1 MGYKYRSGLRPGTS
15 KNLMIGPG
23 ALFTGFDLNTFD
35 PTDINSFGTLVGA
48 TSGGNTVKLET
59 EYHTAQIDG
68 TLGPVEGAEW
78 LVKAVA
84 QISTNLLE
92 ITKEN
97 LMLKLPNF
105 SISSHDENYEIIEH
119 DGQIAPTVS
128 HDLALVGEITGK
140 NLPIIIV
147 LRRARTVDAF
157 ELPFGDGKSDVIL
170 KAEFESR
177 LTEEDPTKIPFY
189 ILYPKGGSPVAMPT
203 ASVSSGTY
211 TEVQTVVLTA
221 EVGTTIYYTVDNSI
235 PTPTTAIEYSSAITI
250 EETTTIKT
258 IALKGTEIS
267 QIANYA
273 YIINL

>member
-23 ALFTGFDLNTFD
+23 ALFTGFDLDNFD

-59 EYHTAQIDG
+59 EYHTAEIDG

-78 LVKAVA
+78 LTKAVA

-105 SISSHDENYEIIEH
+105 GISSHDEKYEIIEH

-128 HDLALVGEITGK
+128 HDLALVGEITGR
-140 NLPIIIV
+140 NLPVIV
-147 LRRARTVDAF
+147 VLQRARAVDTF
-157 ELPFGDGKSDVIL
+157 ELPFGDGKTDVIL

-189 ILYPKGGSPVAMPT
+189 ILYPKGGSAVSMPT
-203 ASVSSGTY
+203 ASVNPGTY
-211 TEVQTVVLTA
+211 TEVQTVALSA
-221 EVGTTIYYTVDNSI
+221 EAGATIYYTLDNSI
-235 PTPTTAIEYSSAITI
+235 PTPTTGTAYASPITI
-250 EETTTIKT
+250 DDTTTIKA
-258 IALKGTEIS
+258 IAFKGTEIS
-267 QIANYA
+267 SVANFA

>member
-1 MGYKYRSGLRPGTS
+1 MAYKYRSGLRPGTS

-23 ALFTGFDLNTFD
+23 ALFTGFDLDSFD

-59 EYHTAQIDG
+59 EYHVAEIDG

-78 LVKAVA
+78 LTKAVA

-105 SISSHDENYEIIEH
+105 GISSHDENYELIAH

-128 HDLALVGEITGK
+128 HDLALVGEITGR
-140 NLPIIIV
+140 NLPVIV
-147 LRRARTVDAF
+147 VLQRARTVDTF
-157 ELPFGDGKSDVIL
+157 ELPLGDGKTDVIL

-177 LTEEDPTKIPFY
+177 LTEEEPTKIPFY

-203 ASVSSGTY
+203 ASVKPGTY
-211 TEVQTVVLTA
+211 TEIQTVTLSA
-221 EVGTTIYYTVDNSI
+221 EAGAKIYYTLDNSI
-235 PTPTTAIEYSSAITI
+235 PTPTAGTEYTGPITI
-250 EETTTIKT
+250 DDTTTIKA
-258 IALKGTEIS
+258 IAFKGTEIS
-267 QIANYA
+267 PVANFA